1 MSHVCELKEL
11 NALVS
16 LMDEPNESMFSEIR
30 NKVMSF
36 GKLAIPVL
44 EEAWVN
50 TFTDHDS
57 ERIEKLIDEIQRQ
70 EFVSDFSTWT
80 QESNNDII
88 PGYIILARYLVPD
101 FDEDLYKAQIDKL
114 IRETWLEIND
124 SLTALEKIKVI
135 NHIFYSVY
143 KFSSYLGTD
152 IKTDTY
158 LLNKVFD
165 YKKGNSLSMGILYIA
180 IAQSLKIPVFGV
192 NLPGHFVLAY
202 MDDLDDIRLPNEY
215 SESDV
220 LFYLNPANNG
230 AIFTRN
236 EVSHFVNQ
244 MKITPKP
251 DFFLPC
257 SNQVVITRV
266 INELIILFEK
276 ESNPIKSLAL
286 ETLLQ
291 ALK

>member
-57 ERIEKLIDEIQRQ
+57 ERIEKLIDEIRRQ
-70 EFVSDFSTWT
+70 EFVSDFSAWT

-88 PGYIILARYLVPD
+88 PGFIILARYLITD
-101 FDEDLYKAQIDKL
+101 FDEDLYKTQIDKL

-143 KFSSYLGTD
+143 KFSSYLGPD
-152 IKTDTY
+152 VKTDTY

-202 MDDLDDIRLPNEY
+202 MDDLDDIRIPNEY
-215 SESDV
+215 NEADV

-236 EVSHFVNQ
+236 EIVHFANQ

-266 INELIILFEK
+266 INELIILFAK
-276 ESNPIKSLAL
+276 ESNPIKSVAL

-291 ALK
+291 SLK